1 MTRADAALAC
11 KGGYTDRMQLPASID
26 EAAQRLRRG
35 ELSCA
40 QLVRGFLE
48 RIETLQPKLNA
59 FLTVTAEAAMAHA
72 EKLERELRAGAD
84 RGPLHGIPVVYKDC
98 LDSAGI
104 RTTIGSRLF
113 AERIPDRDAE
123 VVQRLAAAGAVML
136 GKTNMNEF
144 AAGTS
149 GKNAA
154 YGDARNPW
162 AFDRSPGGSSSG
174 TAVAV
179 AAGMVLGGL
188 GTDTGGSIRI
198 PAACTG
204 SVGLRPTFGRVPV
217 RGCFP
222 RSVSLDTVAPLART
236 VRDCALVFEAMSG
249 DHAGEV
255 ADEITGMRVGVV
267 RDFSFRGVDAVVAAA
282 VHAALERLAQ
292 VGASVREIA
301 VPVLGDDSLSA
312 AFMDIMLYEFHRV
325 LAEQW
330 HRRADR
336 EELFGPVVRA
346 NLERGA
352 KITEKVYQVALASR
366 ESTTAAIRA
375 VFSQVDVVATPVLAT
390 PAPTLDAPPEAF
402 DRQRHF
408 MSPFSLA
415 GLPAISLPCGFSR
428 DGLPIGMQLVGDRL
442 QEKRLLRFAR
452 AYESATTWHKRL
464 PQRP

>member
-1 MTRADAALAC
+1 
-11 KGGYTDRMQLPASID
+11 MQLPASID

-35 ELSCA
+35 ELSCG

-48 RIETLQPKLNA
+48 RIETLQPRLNA
-59 FLTVTAEAAMAHA
+59 FLTVTAEAAMGRAGA
-72 EKLERELRAGAD
+72 LERELRAGSD
-84 RGPLHGIPVVYKDC
+84 RGPLHGIPIVYKDC
-98 LDSAGI
+98 LDTAGV

-113 AERIPDRDAE
+113 AERVPDGDAE
-123 VVQRLAAAGAVML
+123 VVRRLAAAGAVML

-162 AFDRSPGGSSSG
+162 ALERSAGGSSSG

-179 AAGMVLGGL
+179 AAGMALGGL

-222 RSVSLDTVAPLART
+222 RSASLDTVAPLART

-249 DHAGEV
+249 DHAGEAAGEV
-255 ADEITGMRVGVV
+255 AGTRVGVV
-267 RDFSFRGVDAVVAAA
+267 RDLSFRGVDGEVAAA
-282 VHAALERLAQ
+282 LHAALERLAQ
-292 VGASVREIA
+292 IGASVREIA
-301 VPVLGDDSLSA
+301 VPALGDDSLSA
-312 AFMDIMLYEFHRV
+312 AFMDIMLYEFHQV
-325 LAEQW
+325 LAEEW
-330 HRRADR
+330 RRRAGR
-336 EELFGPVVRA
+336 AELFGPVVRA

-352 KITEKVYQVALASR
+352 KIDEKVYQAALASR
-366 ESTTAAIRA
+366 ESATAAMRA
-375 VFSQVDVVATPVLAT
+375 VFSRVDVLATPVLAT
-390 PAPTLDAPPEAF
+390 PAPALDAPPEAF
-402 DRQRHF
+402 ERQRRF

-415 GLPAISLPCGFSR
+415 GLPAISLPCGFGR
-428 DGLPIGMQLVGDRL
+428 DGLPIGMQLVADRL
-442 QEKRLLRFAR
+442 REKRLLRIAR
-452 AYESATTWHKRL
+452 AYESATAWHKRL